1 MRCDEVIQNINP
13 FDAYFLKELSQKLC
27 AMRPFNAITC
37 AFLLLNSVLAAWT
50 LTPSGQRPMWYLDDP
65 TLNTGVCMYAY
76 INTTQNT
83 SDGGVG
89 SEYWA
94 SGKFGENSVG
104 PAYGVLIHVRS
115 EEDDDPTA
123 CTLPLITHSTP
134 DRKLPVSEPW
144 IALIKRGECAF
155 VVKIVNAINNSAS
168 AVIVYDDRETT
179 DLDTMR
185 ISSELRSISAVLT
198 FKKTGERWASLVDG
212 GVRVM
217 ANITVGNP
225 CSRDD
230 VNFNRTSVLFLSIS
244 FIVLM
249 VVALAWLTFY
259 YVQRFRYV
267 HNKDRLSKR
276 LCSAAKKALSKIPTK
291 NVKSEDKEIQGDG
304 ECCAVCIEPYRLSDV
319 LRILPCKHEF
329 HRMCVDPWLL
339 EHRTCPMC
347 KMDILKH
354 YGFIFTGSQESILH
368 MEIED
373 AAAAV
378 NNDTDR
384 LQQRSRN
391 SVSQI
396 RPPEHET
403 LGSVSPESDSNSSWS
418 SSPDDVSPTLHSDQC
433 YTGVTSHPGESSSL
447 MDTSTQC
454 SRANAGAHHKSE
466 KCSNCMLGI
475 SVHESTD
482 RGSNKCDTS
491 DVPLRIQANSHL

>member
-1 MRCDEVIQNINP
+1 
-13 FDAYFLKELSQKLC
+13 
-27 AMRPFNAITC
+27 
-37 AFLLLNSVLAAWT
+37 
-50 LTPSGQRPMWYLDDP
+50 MWYLDEP
-65 TLNTGVCMYAY
+65 TLDTGVCTHAY
-76 INTTQNT
+76 INTTYNT
-83 SDGGVG
+83 SDAAGV
-89 SEYWA
+89 EYWA
-94 SGKFGENSVG
+94 SGKFGENSGG

-115 EEDDDPTA
+115 ESYDNPTA
-123 CTLPLITHSTP
+123 CTPPLITHCTP

-144 IALIKRGECAF
+144 IALIKRGDCEF
-155 VVKIVNAINNSAS
+155 GVKMTNAINSNAS

-179 DLDTMR
+179 NLDTMKIPFECR
-185 ISSELRSISAVLT
+185 GISAVLT
-198 FKKTGERWASLVDG
+198 YKKTGEKWASLVDKD
-212 GVRVM
+212 VRVM

-225 CSRDD
+225 CSTD

-249 VVALAWLTFY
+249 VVALAWLSFY

-276 LCSAAKKALSKIPTK
+276 LCSAAKKALSKIPTR

-354 YGFIFTGSQESILH
+354 YGFVFAGSQESILH
-368 MEIED
+368 MEVED
-373 AAAAV
+373 AEAAAV

-396 RPPEHET
+396 RPREHET
-403 LGSVSPESDSNSSWS
+403 LGPVSPESESNSCQS

-433 YTGVTSHPGESSSL
+433 YTGFTSHPGESSSL
-447 MDTSTQC
+447 MDTSTQY
-454 SRANAGAHHKSE
+454 STANAGAHHKSE
-466 KCSNCMLGI
+466 KCSNCMIRI
-475 SVHESTD
+475 SVHESTGG
-482 RGSNKCDTS
+482 GSNKCDTS
-491 DVPLRIQANSHL
+491 NMCHCEFRQTPTCDTGDCELESYESRST